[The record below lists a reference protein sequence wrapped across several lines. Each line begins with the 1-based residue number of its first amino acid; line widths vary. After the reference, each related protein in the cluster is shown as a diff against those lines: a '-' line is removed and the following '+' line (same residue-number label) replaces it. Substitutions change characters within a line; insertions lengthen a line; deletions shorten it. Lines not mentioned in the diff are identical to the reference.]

1 MTNDVAE
8 RTLSAPDALRPWIDG
23 IEIGVPVDSGDGGHG
38 GYGHGGG
45 ASREPFTRVPDTA
58 TKVVVRVDENGHRD
72 TLVVGPR
79 TRATYHTSKR
89 LASCVQ
95 VRLGPG
101 TARPLLGV
109 AAVELV
115 GRVVRLGDLPGA
127 SARQLADELRW
138 LEGEDAVGRLMEVLP
153 GRLAGD
159 DDGAGRARREVLR
172 AAVEALSTEAGRVPS
187 PVREL
192 ARRLAVSERQLRNLF
207 AEGVG
212 VSPKHFARIGR
223 VRHVLARGRGGE
235 MGWAELAAAT
245 GYYDQSHM
253 TADFRTLMGV
263 PPRSFFTGRL
273 PVAQPCESLS
283 RV

>member
-8 RTLSAPDALRPWIDG
+8 RALPAPDALRPWIDG
-23 IEIGVPVDSGDGGHG
+23 IEIGAVVGSNSDSDGGE
-38 GYGHGGG
+38 
-45 ASREPFTRVPDTA
+45 SREPFTRVPDTA

-115 GRVVRLGDLPGA
+115 GRVVRLGDLPGS
-127 SARQLADELRW
+127 SARQLAGELRW

-153 GRLAGD
+153 GRLAA
-159 DDGAGRARREVLR
+159 DDGAGRSRREVLR
-172 AAVEALSTEAGRVPS
+172 AAVEALSTDVERVPS
-187 PVREL
+187 QVREL
-192 ARRLAVSERQLRNLF
+192 AARLAVSERQLRNLF

-223 VRHVLARGRGGE
+223 VRHVLAHAGTT
-235 MGWAELAAAT
+235 GWAELAAST

-273 PVAQPCESLS
+273 PVAQPCQSLG

>member
-8 RTLSAPDALRPWIDG
+8 PALSATDALRPWIDG
-23 IEIGVPVDSGDGGHG
+23 IEIGVAVDSDAGGD
-38 GYGHGGG
+38 G

-72 TLVVGPR
+72 TLVVGPS

-153 GRLAGD
+153 GRLAGG
-159 DDGAGRARREVLR
+159 DGADRSRREVLR
-172 AAVEALSTEAGRVPS
+172 AAVEALSTDAGHVPS
-187 PVREL
+187 QVREL

-223 VRHVLARGRGGE
+223 VRHVLAHAGST
-235 MGWAELAAAT
+235 GWAELAAST

-273 PVAQPCESLS
+273 PVAQPCQSLS

>member
-8 RTLSAPDALRPWIDG
+8 RTLPAPDALRPWIDG
-23 IEIGVPVDSGDGGHG
+23 IEIGVAVDDDGNGNS
-38 GYGHGGG
+38 
-45 ASREPFTRVPDTA
+45 ASREPFTRVPDAA

-72 TLVVGPR
+72 TLVVGPSA
-79 TRATYHTSKR
+79 RATYHTSKR
-89 LASCVQ
+89 LASCAQ

-115 GRVVRLGDLPGA
+115 GRVVRLGDLPGP

-153 GRLAGD
+153 ERLAG

-172 AAVEALSTEAGRVPS
+172 AAVEALSTDSGHVPS
-187 PVREL
+187 QVREL

-223 VRHVLARGRGGE
+223 VRHVLAHAGST
-235 MGWAELAAAT
+235 GWAELAVST

-263 PPRSFFTGRL
+263 PPRSFFTGHL
-273 PVAQPCESLS
+273 PLAQPCQSLS

>member
-38 GYGHGGG
+38 GCGHGGG

-79 TRATYHTSKR
+79 TRATYHTNKR

-101 TARPLLGV
+101 TARPVLGV

-115 GRVVRLGDLPGA
+115 GRVVRLGGP
-127 SARQLADELRW
+127 SRCVRS
-138 LEGEDAVGRLMEVLP
+138 
-153 GRLAGD
+153 
-159 DDGAGRARREVLR
+159 
-172 AAVEALSTEAGRVPS
+172 STR
-187 PVREL
+187 
-192 ARRLAVSERQLRNLF
+192 
-207 AEGVG
+207 
-212 VSPKHFARIGR
+212 
-223 VRHVLARGRGGE
+223 
-235 MGWAELAAAT
+235 
-245 GYYDQSHM
+245 
-253 TADFRTLMGV
+253 
-263 PPRSFFTGRL
+263 
-273 PVAQPCESLS
+273 
-283 RV
+283 

>member
-23 IEIGVPVDSGDGGHG
+23 IEIGVPVDSGDGDHGH
-38 GYGHGGG
+38 GHGGG
-45 ASREPFTRVPDTA
+45 ASHEPFTRVPDTA

-172 AAVEALSTEAGRVPS
+172 AAVEALSTDAGRVPS

-235 MGWAELAAAT
+235 VGWAELAAST

>member
-23 IEIGVPVDSGDGGHG
+23 IEIGAAVDGDVGGDSAG
-38 GYGHGGG
+38 GEG

-79 TRATYHTSKR
+79 TRATYHTNKR

-159 DDGAGRARREVLR
+159 GDGAGRSRREVLR
-172 AAVEALSTEAGRVPS
+172 AAVEALSTGSGHVPS
-187 PVREL
+187 QVREL

-223 VRHVLARGRGGE
+223 VRHVLTHAGST
-235 MGWAELAAAT
+235 GWAELAAST

-273 PVAQPCESLS
+273 PAAQPCQSLG